1 MNGHDLGTDRSRTET
16 LVRELQAA
24 RDDVLARLDAFAPA
38 ALTSAGLVGTWS
50 GRALIAHLGYWAG
63 HAVEVIHAVEEGR
76 AGEVGADEPPTDDV
90 NATVARVAEETDLAT
105 VRRREAASVEA
116 LVERLHR
123 LDPRLLDTR
132 LPDGTTL
139 EEAIREDGSAH
150 YREHAEGLAAGPD
163 GAAS

>member
-1 MNGHDLGTDRSRTET
+1 MNGHDLGTDRSRVDA
-16 LVRELQAA
+16 LVAELEAA
-24 RDDVLARLDAFAPA
+24 RSDVLARLDAFPPA
-38 ALTSAGLVGTWS
+38 ALTSAGLLGTWS

-63 HAVEVIHAVEEGR
+63 HAVEVIHAVEDGR
-76 AGEVGADEPPTDDV
+76 ADEVGADEPPTDDV
-90 NATVARVAEETDLAT
+90 NATVGRVAEETDLAT
-105 VRRREAASVEA
+105 VRRREAASVDA

-132 LPDGTTL
+132 LPDGATL

-150 YREHAEGLAAGPD
+150 YREHAEDLAAGPN

>member
-1 MNGHDLGTDRSRTET
+1 MNGHDLGIDRSRIEA
-16 LVRELQAA
+16 LVRDLEAA
-24 RDDVLARLDAFAPA
+24 RGDVLARLDAVPPA

-63 HAVEVIHAVEEGR
+63 HAVEVIHAIEEGR
-76 AGEVGADEPPTDDV
+76 TDEVGVDEPPTDDV
-90 NATVARVAEETDLAT
+90 NATVARVAEGTDLAT

-123 LDPRLLDTR
+123 MDPRLLDTR
-132 LPDGTTL
+132 LPDGATL
-139 EEAIREDGSAH
+139 EEAIREDGPAH
-150 YREHAEGLAAGPD
+150 YREHADGLASGPD